1 MRADAA
7 HGDRFEEM
15 DESHNKLSDL
25 FTRIAAHRQRISAL
39 HRRRPAGVQSVRDP
53 ELIARNLD
61 GFDRERPSL
70 LAEVAF
76 VGLEHR
82 PSNLAAA
89 AAVNISGV
97 RRIHGASL

>member
-1 MRADAA
+1 M
-7 HGDRFEEM
+7 
-15 DESHNKLSDL
+15 
-25 FTRIAAHRQRISAL
+25 
-39 HRRRPAGVQSVRDP
+39 RDP